1 MRILFLSSFIFALS
15 ACKTGHLF
23 KKKELYTPQYVAGPQ
38 ALIYKTKKDYSNFV
52 PVFLSDDKSEII
64 SYPMPSDLYVDGKLA
79 LPSKLKK
86 DYLLDNKGIGRNVA
100 FLNLTY
106 QEYAALK
113 TVPSL
118 KELYE
123 LIQDK
128 DPLIELCDC
137 GNKTKLTDPEKQ
149 LNLLISKDE
158 LTKRCK
164 IVKLD

>member
-1 MRILFLSSFIFALS
+1 
-15 ACKTGHLF
+15 
-23 KKKELYTPQYVAGPQ
+23 
-38 ALIYKTKKDYSNFV
+38 
-52 PVFLSDDKSEII
+52 
-64 SYPMPSDLYVDGKLA
+64 MPSDLYVDGKLA

-118 KELYE
+118 KELYV

-128 DPLIELCDC
+128 EPLLELCDC
-137 GNKTKLTDPEKQ
+137 GNRTKLTDPEKQ